1 METPMRHLFLSSLLL
16 AAVGCAGAG
25 LPEARSAQV
34 EPDRPHG
41 AQLVQIAELF
51 AERGDRVRA
60 AQYYSAAQRDGVPA
74 RELLPKLVA
83 LYVADG
89 QYRLAI
95 EESEGYLRRHPGDH
109 RVRSCLAALYVAIDA
124 LPEAMRA
131 YELLV
136 RERPRDSEAH
146 FALGSLLLETGGPRA
161 RANDHFQTYLALAPH
176 GPHAEEAEARLLK
189 DVR

>member
-1 METPMRHLFLSSLLL
+1 MRHHLLISCLLL

-25 LPEARSAQV
+25 LPEARSAQAGADP
-34 EPDRPHG
+34 ERPHG
-41 AQLVQIAELF
+41 AQLVQLAELF

-74 RELLPKLVA
+74 REVLPKLVA

-109 RVRSCLAALYVAIDA
+109 RIRSCLAGLYVAIDA

-131 YELLV
+131 YELLL
-136 RERPRDSEAH
+136 RDRPRDPEAH

-161 RANDHFQTYLALAPH
+161 RANDHFQTYLALSPR

-189 DVR
+189 DLR